1 MQENSIK
8 PKNGY
13 AIIVVHFFV
22 IVCGISVALMSFAL
36 ERSNLGVITPLFLL
50 VALFIAP
57 GYFVNDPNEARAM
70 TLFGKYKGT
79 VKGDGFHWANPL
91 YKKMKIS
98 LRARNLNGEKIKV
111 NDKNGN
117 PIIISAVIVWQVDNT
132 ANALFAV
139 DNFMTYVN
147 TQSEAA
153 LRSLAGRYPYDNF
166 ESGTKK
172 EEVTLRTEAD
182 VVNHVLEQELT
193 NRLERAGIKILEA
206 RINHL
211 AYSEEIANAM
221 LQRQQASA
229 IVAARREIVGGAVG
243 MVEMALQQLSEKGL
257 VHLDEERK
265 AAMVSNLLV
274 VLTGDRNVQPVV
286 NTGTLYN

>member
-1 MQENSIK
+1 MQEKIIK
-8 PKNGY
+8 PQNGY
-13 AIIVVHFFV
+13 ITIAIHILIVIAGMGF
-22 IVCGISVALMSFAL
+22 ALMSFAF
-36 ERSNLGVITPLFLL
+36 EQPRLGMVTPLFLL
-50 VALFIAP
+50 AALFMAP

-79 VKGDGFHWANPL
+79 VKGDGFHWVNPL
-91 YKKMKIS
+91 YKKMRIS

-117 PIIISAVIVWQVDNT
+117 PIIISAVIVWQVDST

-139 DNFMTYVN
+139 DNYVAYVDA
-147 TQSEAA
+147 QSEAG

-166 ESGTKK
+166 ESGTEKAA
-172 EEVTLRTEAD
+172 VALRTEAD
-182 VVNHVLEQELT
+182 VVNQVLEQELT
-193 NRLERAGIKILEA
+193 KRLERAGVKIIEA

-211 AYSEEIANAM
+211 AYAEEIANAM

-229 IVAARREIVGGAVG
+229 IVAARREIVEGAVG
-243 MVEMALQQLSEKGL
+243 MVEMALQQLAEKGL
-257 VHLDEERK
+257 VQLDEERK

-274 VLTGDRNVQPVV
+274 VLTGDKGAQPVV